1 VKASASAKPKKHP
14 ITAIDSELEQYCAS
28 HPGSPATV
36 QHPQITVDRGRYVA
50 VLGKSI
56 RRGFLGFGSSVSS
69 ALRSFDELYSR
80 SNKKS

>member
-1 VKASASAKPKKHP
+1 
-14 ITAIDSELEQYCAS
+14 
-28 HPGSPATV
+28 V